1 MTQNLSAIELQQDH
15 LAGPVIKIVTN
26 GHRSRIELHLGEASI
41 KQEEPSTSTGN
52 ETRKTLHRIKFL
64 GDWCPMI
71 LPDLKQAARIKLDL
85 SVYEPE
91 FDLKLDRWEFRNGI
105 RAELVLKNTE
115 QSHPPFFLKKIDI
128 APFLSSEPS
137 APPTTAATACT
148 PRKNPPTETVNHQ
161 QSQQHESPQINA
173 HKRPRTDSKD
183 SPPRPQLQ
191 SHPSSVIPP
200 PTHHKN
206 QYPLMTLDEIDKM
219 PGGTSRPFSVI
230 AIIDE
235 KKTEQCERAARGT
248 MDYRMTVYL
257 TDSSRGVGVRNVTC
271 NLFWKTAESCPPW
284 GKALWKVIILFNVY
298 KRASALYDT
307 QIIGPSNIFQW
318 ALWAPGYIGSVEQ
331 LHSSNQNLAQFAS
344 LFDLTPDVLK
354 AKALALY
361 QQHNAQSDPDLFSQH
376 AAALVPSVPKS
387 ISDLTIGF
395 RQKFDLCV
403 EVLDL
408 WVEESGNDRMSV
420 TDYTSNPMLRT
431 TNQDVSKMIELTEA
445 GLEMNPVA
453 AVTLHRSQGGT
464 AANWRV
470 TESRVMTV
478 YIAPPILRAIYG
490 QFKPQTGTSA
500 DTEESEGW
508 GASPNVYDYRGRLV
522 NKVVRLSQ
530 LDLCVRAGFHQKG
543 IVYALM
549 ANPYKSRLELPDD
562 ESSCDPDEH
571 QLARFANRISPVSP
585 SEPAYRKLM
594 LDKAL
599 YTNELNPSSPP

>member
-128 APFLSSEPS
+128 GQ
-137 APPTTAATACT
+137 THCTACT
-148 PRKNPPTETVNHQ
+148 PR
-161 QSQQHESPQINA
+161 INCS
-173 HKRPRTDSKD
+173 HTTLG
-183 SPPRPQLQ
+183 QLPFCDLLIYFM
-191 SHPSSVIPP
+191 HR
-200 PTHHKN
+200 